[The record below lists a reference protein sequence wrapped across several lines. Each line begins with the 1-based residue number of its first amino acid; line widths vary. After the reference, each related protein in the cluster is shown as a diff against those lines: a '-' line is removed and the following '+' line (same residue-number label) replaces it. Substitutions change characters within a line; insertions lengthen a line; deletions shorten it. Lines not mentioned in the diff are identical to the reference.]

1 MTNVLQWRK
10 TTWVLLLW
18 GGYVPAWAVIT
29 GSGPAI
35 VALWWL
41 AGAIVFGVLWLGTQL
56 LSRQGRGFSG
66 IFSWPG
72 WTNWRVVDLRRARQE
87 RQRER
92 VDRQLRIDSRRR
104 ARCEHVGSASRA
116 ARHDLEALTALLCV
130 QVRAG
135 ARRAVCR

>member
-29 GSGPAI
+29 DSGPAI

-41 AGAIVFGVLWLGTQL
+41 AGAIVFGVLSLGTQL

-66 IFSWPG
+66 IFSRPRWA
-72 WTNWRVVDLRRARQE
+72 NWRVVDLRRAHEATECRRDE
-87 RQRER
+87 DEAE
-92 VDRQLRIDSRRR
+92 QLRSVGSRR
-104 ARCEHVGSASRA
+104 
-116 ARHDLEALTALLCV
+116 
-130 QVRAG
+130 
-135 ARRAVCR
+135 